1 MIEVQKSG
9 FTVSAQGEGI
19 QYARDGEICNALDKG
34 FGPFLERGRVAVSM
48 WTLSVHY
55 YIVWSTLAGLATQH

>member
-19 QYARDGEICNALDKG
+19 QYARGGEICNALAKG
-34 FGPFLERGRVAVSM
+34 FGPFLERGRVLILLSQCGPCQCII
-48 WTLSVHY
+48 TLFEVHWQY
-55 YIVWSTLAGLATQH
+55 